1 MADFKA
7 IKARVTM
14 QDVLTRYK
22 IELRKLNGTTYKGKC
37 PLPTH
42 TSESDNETFTVNTN
56 IQAWVC
62 HSSSCV
68 AARNT
73 KRREGQGLKKGGDLI
88 EFVKHMAQV
97 ASLSAAGELLESWF
111 GPFGAVSEVRAEAPG
126 IPSVEVT
133 ETYPEGDINKPLT
146 FVLKD
151 PNPKDPYLQRRGFDE
166 EECEYLGVGFFRG
179 KGMMQDC
186 IVFPIHNE
194 DGALIAY
201 AGRSTDNELAHD
213 KRWKLPPG
221 FRKTHAL
228 YNLHRVDGDEVIV
241 VESFWG
247 VLACIRAG
255 VMNAVAIM
263 GTSISD
269 WQAEMLA
276 HRFRRV
282 VLMLDG
288 DEFGRAAVA
297 PAIAKLVEA
306 EVEVIDPALL
316 PKGVQPDDLGPDE
329 LRSFLRV
336 PQPFDGELTIIEDE
350 LLAAL

>member
-7 IKARVTM
+7 IKAHVTM
-14 QDVLTRYK
+14 VDILTRYK
-22 IELRKLNGTTYKGKC
+22 VELRKQNGASYKGKC
-37 PLPTH
+37 PLPMH
-42 TSESDNETFTVNTN
+42 TSERDQDTFTVNTN

-88 EFVKHMAQV
+88 EFVQHMERLS
-97 ASLSAAGELLESWF
+97 SLAAAGELLESWF
-111 GPFGAVSEVRAEAPG
+111 GPFDEVSEARPEAPG
-126 IPSVEVT
+126 IPSVEIDQT
-133 ETYPEGDINKPLT
+133 FPGGDINKPLT

-194 DGALIAY
+194 DGALTAY
-201 AGRSTDNELAHD
+201 AGRSTDNEVAHE
-213 KRWKLPPG
+213 KRWRLPPG
-221 FRKTHAL
+221 FRKSQAL
-228 YNLHRVDGDEVIV
+228 YNLHRVEGDEVIV

-255 VMNAVAIM
+255 IFNVVSIM

-282 VLMLDG
+282 ILLLDG
-288 DEFGRAAVA
+288 DEFGREAIPAAVG
-297 PAIAKLVEA
+297 KLVAA
-306 EVEVIDPALL
+306 EVEDIVPVLL
-316 PKGVQPDDLGPDE
+316 PKGAQPDE
-329 LRSFLRV
+329 LAIDDLRTFLRQV
-336 PQPFDGELTIIEDE
+336 HDPDATVEVEPERQAET
-350 LLAAL
+350 A